1 MKPGAG
7 DADVATE
14 SNVTIEKPEKRWWTK
29 FFQVLSETGI
39 VTQAAHAAGV
49 SRITVYRHRASNPE
63 FAKRW
68 EEAEQRGIDMLED
81 VARKRA
87 MQSSDTLL
95 IFLLKHKRPEVYNPP
110 VRSQVEMD
118 VTALSDDE
126 LRERIAEL
134 ETRVLPQAP
143 IKGAIGD

>member
-1 MKPGAG
+1 MAVEP
-7 DADVATE
+7 DVTTE
-14 SNVTIEKPEKRWWTK
+14 KGERRWWGR
-29 FFQVLSETGI
+29 FFQALAETGI
-39 VTQAAHAAGV
+39 VTQAAHAAGIN
-49 SRITVYRHRASNPE
+49 RLTAYRHRASNPE

-95 IFLLKHKRPEVYNPP
+95 IFLLKHKRPNVYNPP

-118 VTALSDDE
+118 VAALSDDE
-126 LRERIAEL
+126 LRQRIAEL
-134 ETRVLPQAP
+134 EGTVLSTAAG
-143 IKGAIGD
+143 KETVGE